1 VVWGI
6 GCRMWSGSVPSAV
19 DMLNAYHALAL
30 HTLRP
35 AEKTRAYDAMAALV
49 PLCRDPKPVAVVR

>member
-1 VVWGI
+1 
-6 GCRMWSGSVPSAV
+6 VPSAV